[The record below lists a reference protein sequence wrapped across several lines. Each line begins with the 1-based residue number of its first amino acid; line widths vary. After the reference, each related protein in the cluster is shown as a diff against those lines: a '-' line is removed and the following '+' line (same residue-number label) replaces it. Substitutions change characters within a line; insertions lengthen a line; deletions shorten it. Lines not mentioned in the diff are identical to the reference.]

1 MTFHAGFQNLASSPG
16 QYIVIDTYS
25 HLLFY
30 RDLKRFSKAK
40 SDNLIS
46 YKSEKN
52 MPLSQTPQNIFSRL
66 YRMGIWDICELV
78 LEILC
83 FTVHAISLSLN
94 TSVSNSWRNLL
105 QLDHLNFIT
114 SITICIP

>member
-1 MTFHAGFQNLASSPG
+1 
-16 QYIVIDTYS
+16 
-25 HLLFY
+25 
-30 RDLKRFSKAK
+30 
-40 SDNLIS
+40 
-46 YKSEKN
+46 

-105 QLDHLNFIT
+105 QLDHLNFII
-114 SITICIP
+114 SITIWMTKSIAIGLCLVAIHKLRR